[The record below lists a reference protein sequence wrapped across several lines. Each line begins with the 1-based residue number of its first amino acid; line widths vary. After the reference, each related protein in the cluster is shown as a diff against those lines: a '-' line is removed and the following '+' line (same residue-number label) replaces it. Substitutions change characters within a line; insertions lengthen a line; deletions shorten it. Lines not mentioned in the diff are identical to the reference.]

1 MSWGQVL
8 GILAAVL
15 AMIGGGMGSSMGVS
29 MAGYAAAGVVTE
41 DPAKFGQCLVM
52 QAMPMV
58 QGVYGL
64 LVGFIVLFIKLN
76 VPGVASGAG
85 LNPLSIQQGIALLLG
100 AMPVATVC
108 FLSGLRQGKA
118 AVSGI
123 GLIAKRPEEAGK
135 AIVMC
140 VLIETFA
147 VLAFLG
153 TFLVIWF
160 AVP

>member
-1 MSWGQVL
+1 MEWGQVL
-8 GILAAVL
+8 AIVGAVAAMV
-15 AMIGGGMGSSMGVS
+15 GGGVGSSIGVS

-41 DPAKFGQCLVM
+41 DPTKFGQCLVM

-64 LVGFIVLFIKLN
+64 LVGFIILFIKLDVGN
-76 VPGVASGAG
+76 LATSGLTAYSVQEG
-85 LNPLSIQQGIALLLG
+85 LTLLIGAL
-100 AMPVATVC
+100 PVAVVC
-108 FLSGLRQGKA
+108 FLSGIRQGRA
-118 AVSGI
+118 AVAGI

-135 AIVMC
+135 AIVMS

-160 AVP
+160 AVGP